1 MVVRSAKAAL
11 RGCESGTPRVRKC
24 HSEGAKV
31 PLLNSSLKIRFVRNV
46 LVISNL
52 KLDMEYSIPLS
63 FIMTLTTFSDAND
76 ALKAQSSLL
85 VPLA

>member
-1 MVVRSAKAAL
+1 MTHPLIVYLCGRKSSTAKL
-11 RGCESGTPRVRKC
+11 
-24 HSEGAKV
+24 GA
-31 PLLNSSLKIRFVRNV
+31 PV

-76 ALKAQSSLL
+76 ALKAESSLL
-85 VPLA
+85 VPLARESVSPQNCLASRLHL